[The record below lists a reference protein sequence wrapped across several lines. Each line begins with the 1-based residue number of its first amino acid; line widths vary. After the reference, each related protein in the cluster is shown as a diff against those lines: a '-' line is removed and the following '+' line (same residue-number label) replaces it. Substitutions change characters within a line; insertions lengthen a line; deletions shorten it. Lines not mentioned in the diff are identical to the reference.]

1 MISLPAPVGLFYSKP
16 VLKMTKGI
24 APLECAVPKGVLEG
38 CESNEV
44 SLKSGFYL
52 IFFEFLD

>member
-1 MISLPAPVGLFYSKP
+1 MTIS
-16 VLKMTKGI
+16 I
-24 APLECAVPKGVLEG
+24 APLGCTVPKGVLEG

-44 SLKSGFYL
+44 SLKRGFYL

>member
-1 MISLPAPVGLFYSKP
+1 
-16 VLKMTKGI
+16 MTKGI